1 MMKGAESK
9 PAGLSP
15 RKTGNEMKNELT
27 KIRII
32 NDSFTSVT
40 RESDPDDK
48 WDRDDTCQSHNIKG
62 FEIVDADRK
71 YGYDFEVPFKIDP
84 EKEYYLVAVY
94 YDTGDSFGRDENVID
109 MIDLYDDINIAT
121 EVKRRILDND
131 NKGSYSVT
139 ILNPQGKEY
148 QISTS
153 WVGYFEHLN
162 DVEIHRVKLK
172 L

>member
-1 MMKGAESK
+1 
-9 PAGLSP
+9 
-15 RKTGNEMKNELT
+15 MKNELT

-32 NDSFTSVT
+32 NDSRIYVT
-40 RESDPDDK
+40 RESDPDNE
-48 WDRDDTCQSHNIKG
+48 WDRDDTSRSHNIEG
-62 FEIVDADRK
+62 FEIVESDSR

-94 YDTGDSFGRDENVID
+94 YDTGNSFGRDDNEID
-109 MIDLYDDINIAT
+109 MIDLYNDVDIAT

-131 NKGSYSVT
+131 NKNSYSVT
-139 ILNPQGKEY
+139 ILNPLGKEY

-162 DVEIHRVKLK
+162 DVEVHRVKLK